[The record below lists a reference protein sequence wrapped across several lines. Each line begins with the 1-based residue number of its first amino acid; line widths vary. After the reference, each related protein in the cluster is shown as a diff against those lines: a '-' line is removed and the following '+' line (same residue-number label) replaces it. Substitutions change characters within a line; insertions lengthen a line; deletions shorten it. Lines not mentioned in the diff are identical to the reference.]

1 MQKIEYI
8 QGLVSVV
15 IPTYKRFD
23 TLSRAIKSVTFQTYS
38 NIEIL
43 VVDDN
48 EPGDNYSCGVRKM
61 VSDLKIPNLRL
72 ITQER
77 HINGAAARNA
87 GIMEAK
93 GEYIAFLDDD
103 DMWLP
108 NKIEKEIDFIRGL
121 PDQVGAVSNRKV
133 FYKDG
138 RIDHVSEEWKADAN
152 QNFKV
157 ISKQLNI
164 QTCTLLI
171 KRECL
176 DETGYFD
183 PNLRRHQEVQ
193 LMGCFTTK
201 YRVEFLN
208 EILTVIDNS
217 DVMNRPNS
225 EKLMEYKK
233 DYFNSLDS
241 VISTYSKHK
250 QKLIYAHNMTEV
262 AYALYRDGKRT
273 EGIKMLAGCLIY
285 PSVLY
290 AFIVRL
296 LYKRN
301 SRQVDKYLSSDE
313 IDTINGHIRECS
325 V

>member
-1 MQKIEYI
+1 MQKKEYI

-23 TLSRAIKSVTFQTYS
+23 TLSRAIKSVAFQTYP

-48 EPGDNYSCGVRKM
+48 EPGDNYSYGVRKM
-61 VSDLKIPNLRL
+61 VSDLSIPNLRL

-77 HINGAAARNA
+77 HINGAAARDA
-87 GIMEAK
+87 GIIEAK

-108 NKIEKEIDFIRGL
+108 NKIEREIEYIRSL
-121 PDQVGAVSNRKV
+121 PDEVGAVSNRKV
-133 FYKDG
+133 FYKDNK
-138 RIDHVSEEWKADAN
+138 IDHVSEEWKADN
-152 QNFKV
+152 CQNFKV

-171 KRECL
+171 KRAYL

-208 EILTVIDNS
+208 EILTVIDNT

-233 DYFNSLDS
+233 DYFNSLKP
-241 VISTYSKHK
+241 VISKYSKHK

-301 SRQVDKYLSSDE
+301 SRHIDKYLSPDE
-313 IDTINGHIRECS
+313 IDSINGYIRECS

>member
-61 VSDLKIPNLRL
+61 VSDLKISNLRL

-77 HINGAAARNA
+77 HINGAAARDA

-273 EGIKMLAGCLIY
+273 EGIKMLVGCLIY

-290 AFIVRL
+290 TFIVRL

-301 SRQVDKYLSSDE
+301 SRQINKYLSYDE
-313 IDTINGHIRECS
+313 IDTINGYIRECS
-325 V
+325 A

>member
-61 VSDLKIPNLRL
+61 VSDLKISNLRL

-77 HINGAAARNA
+77 HINGAAARDA

-273 EGIKMLAGCLIY
+273 EGIKCWSDVSSTLRYYIL
-285 PSVLY
+285 S
-290 AFIVRL
+290 L
-296 LYKRN
+296 LDYYIKEI
-301 SRQVDKYLSSDE
+301 VDKL
-313 IDTINGHIRECS
+313 INISHMMR
-325 V
+325 